1 MTDRARTIMYTQQLD
16 YLKGTDLTE
25 KKEKLIEKVKKLL
38 KSPKDEIAISF
49 HNRDP
54 ETAPHVHV
62 GMHFF
67 NPRSVNQLCKILD
80 DRKEQFT
87 VFKGKNAPNNMW
99 SYLFHC
105 TAGAALKRKYTTA
118 NIWFCNF
125 DIQAR
130 VNLIKQQVKT
140 HSTTT
145 QMLIA
150 EFAQEKITKEQL
162 LERIGPA
169 SAWDNHLQISHI
181 EKDLLSIK
189 HKRYLRDMKDRGI
202 TEIKTLVLAGDI
214 PQEKKRKL
222 AKLEM
227 QAHAVESIEI
237 LMPDGGYFS
246 TYHGS
251 RGIIVELP
259 NSDYLSGRLAT
270 QWHNL
275 LFDLTQFD
283 RTGTYGNHRTVPLN
297 LEYIIFT
304 VDNTWNYDPVNQ
316 TPFYSSISTL
326 GKYNLPIVE
335 TDDDYQDF
343 ENDLKIKKANQ

>member
-1 MTDRARTIMYTQQLD
+1 MTDRARTIMYTQQLE
-16 YLKGTDLTE
+16 YLKGNNLTE
-25 KKEKLIEKVKKLL
+25 KKETLIERVKSLL

-49 HNRDP
+49 HNHDP
-54 ETAPHVHV
+54 ETVPHVHV
-62 GMHFF
+62 GMHFS
-67 NPRSVNQLCKILD
+67 NPRSINQLCKILD

-87 VFKGKNAPNNMW
+87 LFKGKNAPNNMW

-105 TAGAALKRKYTTA
+105 TVGAALKRKYTTA

-130 VNLIKQQVKT
+130 VNLIRKQVKA

-162 LERIGPA
+162 LERIGLA
-169 SAWDNHLQISHI
+169 SAWDNRLQISHI
-181 EKDLLSIK
+181 EKDLLNIR
-189 HKRYLRDMKDRGI
+189 HKRYLTDMKNRGI
-202 TEIKTLVLAGDI
+202 TEIKTLILAGNV

-222 AKLEM
+222 AKWEM

-251 RGIIVELP
+251 RGILVEWP
-259 NSDYLSGRLAT
+259 NSDDLSGRLAT
-270 QWHNL
+270 PWHNF
-275 LFDLTQFD
+275 LFDLAQFD

-304 VDNTWNYDPVNQ
+304 VDNTWNYDPVSQ
-316 TPFYSSISTL
+316 MPFYSGISTL
-326 GKYNLPIVE
+326 CKYNLPIVE
-335 TDDDYQDF
+335 TEDDYQDF
-343 ENDLKIKKANQ
+343 ENNLKTKKANP

>member
-1 MTDRARTIMYTQQLD
+1 M
-16 YLKGTDLTE
+16 
-25 KKEKLIEKVKKLL
+25 
-38 KSPKDEIAISF
+38 
-49 HNRDP
+49 
-54 ETAPHVHV
+54 
-62 GMHFF
+62 
-67 NPRSVNQLCKILD
+67 
-80 DRKEQFT
+80 
-87 VFKGKNAPNNMW
+87 
-99 SYLFHC
+99 
-105 TAGAALKRKYTTA
+105 
-118 NIWFCNF
+118 
-125 DIQAR
+125 
-130 VNLIKQQVKT
+130 
-140 HSTTT
+140 
-145 QMLIA
+145 
-150 EFAQEKITKEQL
+150 
-162 LERIGPA
+162 
-169 SAWDNHLQISHI
+169 SHI

-343 ENDLKIKKANQ
+343 ENDLKIKKANP